1 MAEKIIMRSA
11 EAAKFLGIT
20 EGALRQM
27 RYKHTIPY
35 FKNKTG
41 KYTYYLKSE
50 LEEWM
55 LATRIAT
62 ADEVE
67 AEAVKDLM
75 A

>member
-1 MAEKIIMRSA
+1 MTEKTIMRSA
-11 EAAKFLGIT
+11 EAAKFLGVT

-35 FKNKTG
+35 YKNKTG
-41 KYTYYLKSE
+41 KFTYYLKSE

-62 ADEVE
+62 DDEVK
-67 AEAVKDLM
+67 AQAVKDLM

>member
-1 MAEKIIMRSA
+1 MTEKTILTSP
-11 EAAKFLGIT
+11 EAAKFLGVS

-35 FKNKTG
+35 YKNKTG
-41 KYTYYLKSE
+41 KFAYYLKSE

-67 AEAVKDLM
+67 AEALKDLNV
-75 A
+75 